1 MPLIFRKY
9 NNRMYFNIYSFTEA
23 GNFYVKFAVNT
34 FNLYVFISSQHILKQ
49 NAGLSWTHL
58 EA

>member
-1 MPLIFRKY
+1 
-9 NNRMYFNIYSFTEA
+9 MYFNIYSFTEA